1 MKKLITCLSFVLAA
15 VSVGYAAVT
24 PLWMRDARISPDGS
38 EIVFCYKGDIYKVS
52 AQGGTAVQLTTQASY
67 EANPVWSPDGE
78 QIAFASD
85 RNGNFDL
92 FIMSADGGAA
102 RRLTY
107 HSASEIPSTFT
118 PDGKYVLFSAS
129 IQDPATS
136 ALFPT
141 SAMTELYRV
150 PVEGGNTEQV
160 LGTPAEWVCFDKAGS
175 NFLYQDRKGFED
187 EWRKHH
193 TSSIARDIWLYDTQT
208 GEHTNLTNRDGEDR
222 NPVYAPDGKS
232 VYFLSE
238 RNGGSFNVYS
248 FPLNAPQQVKPVT
261 TFRTHPVR
269 FLSVSDKGTLCYAY
283 DGELYTQLPNSR
295 PQKVKVELVRD
306 DDKDIASFRFSQG
319 ATSACVSPDGKQVAF
334 IVRGDVFVTSTDYPT
349 TKQITNTPAGESGL
363 SFAPD
368 NRTLVY
374 ASERTGN
381 WQLYMA
387 KITRKEDPN
396 FPNATLIE
404 EEVLLPSKTVERR
417 YPQYSPD
424 GKEIAFIED
433 RNRLMVLNLET
444 KKVRQV
450 TDGSTWYNTGGGF
463 DYEWSPDGKWFT
475 LEFIGNRHD
484 PYSDIGIVSA
494 QGGAITNLTNSGY
507 MSGSPRWVLDG
518 NAVLFQTERYG
529 MRAHASWGS
538 QQDVMLV
545 FLNQDAYDRYRL
557 SKEDF
562 ELLKEFEKE
571 QKKAKEKDEKKK
583 NEKKKDAG
591 KDKKKDGDK
600 DGDNGKSDKDKESK
614 KEIVVE
620 LKGIEDRIVRLTP
633 NSSDLGSAIV
643 SKDGE
648 NLYYFSAFEGGYD
661 LWKMNLRE
669 KETKRLHKL
678 NTGWVSLSMDKD
690 GNIFLLGSRNMQK
703 MDAKSDA
710 LKPISYQAEMKMDL
724 AAEREAMFD
733 HVYKQQQKRF
743 YNLNMHGVN
752 WDEMSAAYRKF
763 LPHIDN
769 NYDFAE
775 LLSEWLGELNVSH
788 TGGRYFANG
797 KGDVTSNLGLLFDWE
812 YRGKGMRI
820 AEVIEKGPF
829 DHSRTKVKEG
839 CIIEK
844 INGQEISQENDITV
858 LLNNKAGKKTLISLY
873 DPQSKERWEEV
884 VMPISGGRLNRL
896 LYNRWVKQRAAEV
909 EKWSNGRLGY
919 VHIQSMGDGSFRT
932 VYSDILGKYNNCEG
946 IVIDTRFNG
955 GGRLHEDIEIL
966 FSGQKYFT
974 QVVRGREACDMPSRR
989 WNKPS
994 IMLQCEANYSNA
1006 HGTPW
1011 VYKYRNIGKLVGM
1024 PVPGTM
1030 TSVSW
1035 ETLQDPSL
1043 VFGIPIVGYRLAD
1056 GSYLENSQLEP
1067 DIKVANSPET
1077 VVKGEDIQLKAAVD
1091 ELLKEIDSKKK

>member
-1 MKKLITCLSFVLAA
+1 M
-15 VSVGYAAVT
+15 
-24 PLWMRDARISPDGS
+24 
-38 EIVFCYKGDIYKVS
+38 
-52 AQGGTAVQLTTQASY
+52 
-67 EANPVWSPDGE
+67 
-78 QIAFASD
+78 
-85 RNGNFDL
+85 
-92 FIMSADGGAA
+92 
-102 RRLTY
+102 
-107 HSASEIPSTFT
+107 
-118 PDGKYVLFSAS
+118 
-129 IQDPATS
+129 
-136 ALFPT
+136 
-141 SAMTELYRV
+141 
-150 PVEGGNTEQV
+150 
-160 LGTPAEWVCFDKAGS
+160 
-175 NFLYQDRKGFED
+175 
-187 EWRKHH
+187 
-193 TSSIARDIWLYDTQT
+193 
-208 GEHTNLTNRDGEDR
+208 
-222 NPVYAPDGKS
+222 
-232 VYFLSE
+232 
-238 RNGGSFNVYS
+238 
-248 FPLNAPQQVKPVT
+248 
-261 TFRTHPVR
+261 
-269 FLSVSDKGTLCYAY
+269 
-283 DGELYTQLPNSR
+283 
-295 PQKVKVELVRD
+295 ELVRD

-334 IVRGDVFVTSTDYPT
+334 IVRGDVFVTSTNYPT

-387 KITRKEDPN
+387 KIIRKEDPN

-752 WDEMSAAYRKF
+752 WNEMSAAYRKF

-884 VMPISGGRLNRL
+884 VMPISGGRLNGL

-955 GGRLHEDIEIL
+955 GGRLHEEIEIL

-1011 VYKYRNIGKLVGM
+1011 VYKHRNIGRLVGM

-1077 VVKGEDIQLKAAVD
+1077 VVKGEDIQLKAAVG

>member
-1 MKKLITCLSFVLAA
+1 MRKLITSLALVLSAL
-15 VSVGYAAVT
+15 SSYAIT

-38 EIVFCYKGDIYKVS
+38 EIVFCYKGDIYKVP
-52 AQGGTAVQLTTQASY
+52 AQGGTAVQLTTQTSY
-67 EANPVWSPDGE
+67 EANPVWSPDGK

-92 FIMSADGGAA
+92 FIMPADGGAA

-107 HSASEIPSTFT
+107 HSASEIPSAFT
-118 PDGKYVLFSAS
+118 PDGKYVFFSAS
-129 IQDPATS
+129 IQDPASS

-141 SAMTELYRV
+141 GAMTELYKV
-150 PVEGGNTEQV
+150 PVAGGRTEQV
-160 LGTPAEWVCFDKAGS
+160 LGTPAELVCFDKTGK

-193 TSSIARDIWLYDTQT
+193 TSSITRDIWLYNTQT
-208 GEHTNLTNRDGEDR
+208 GKHTNLTNRGGEDR
-222 NPVYAPDGKS
+222 NPVYAPDGNA

-238 RNGGSFNVYS
+238 RDGGSFNVYT
-248 FPLNAPQQVKPVT
+248 FPLNTPQEVKAVT
-261 TFRTHPVR
+261 TFKTHPVR
-269 FLSVSDKGTLCYAY
+269 FLSVSDKGTLCYTY
-283 DGELYTQLPNSR
+283 DGELYTQKSGAR
-295 PQKVKVELVRD
+295 PEKVKVELVRD
-306 DDKDIASFRFSQG
+306 DEQQLATLKFSQG
-319 ATSACVSPDGKQVAF
+319 ATSASVSPDGKQVAF
-334 IVRGDVFVTSTDYPT
+334 IVRGDVFVTSTDYAT
-349 TKQITNTPAGESGL
+349 TKQITNTPAKEAAV

-381 WQLYMA
+381 WQLYTA
-387 KITRKEDPN
+387 KISRKEDPN

-404 EEVLLPSKTVERR
+404 EEVLLPSKTVERT

-424 GKEIAFIED
+424 GKELAFIED
-433 RNRLMVLNLET
+433 RNRLMVLNLKT

-484 PYSDIGIVSA
+484 PYSDVGIVSA

-507 MSGSPRWVLDG
+507 ISGAPRWVLDG
-518 NAVLFQTERYG
+518 NAILFQTERYG

-545 FLNQDAYDRYRL
+545 FLNQDAYNRYRL

-571 QKKAKEKDEKKK
+571 QKKAKEKDDEKT
-583 NEKKKDAG
+583 
-591 KDKKKDGDK
+591 KDGKKSKAEKADK
-600 DGDNGKSDKDKESK
+600 GNANKGKTDKSKADKEKSK
-614 KEIVVE
+614 VDSSKDSNQDESADDKADQKEILVE
-620 LKGIEDRIVRLTP
+620 LNGIEDRIVRLTP
-633 NSSDLGSAIV
+633 NSSDLGSAIL

-648 NLYYFSAFEGGYD
+648 DLYYFSAFEGGYD

-669 KETKRLHKL
+669 KDTKRLHKL
-678 NTGWVSLSMDKD
+678 NTGWASLMLDKKGD
-690 GNIFLLGSRNMQK
+690 IFLLGSRIMQK

-710 LKPISYQAEMKMDL
+710 LKSISYQAEMKMDL
-724 AAEREAMFD
+724 AAERETMFD
-733 HVYKQQQKRF
+733 HVYKQHQKRF
-743 YNLNMHGVN
+743 YNVNMHGVD
-752 WDEMSAAYRKF
+752 WDAMTNAYRKF

-788 TGGRYFANG
+788 TGGRYSPKG
-797 KGDVTSNLGLLFDWE
+797 KGDVTSNLGLLFDWD
-812 YRGKGMRI
+812 YQGKGMQI

-829 DHSRTKVKEG
+829 DHSRTKVKVG

-844 INGQEISQENDITV
+844 INGEEITLDNDITC
-858 LLNNKAGKKTLISLY
+858 LLNNKAGKKTLISIY
-873 DPQSKERWEEV
+873 NPQNKERWEEV
-884 VMPISGGRLNRL
+884 VMPVTNGQLNGL
-896 LYNRWVKQRAAEV
+896 LYKRWVKQRAADV
-909 EKWSNGRLGY
+909 EKWSKGRLGY
-919 VHIQSMGDGSFRT
+919 VHIQSMGDDSFRT

-974 QVVRGREACDMPSRR
+974 QVV
-989 WNKPS
+989 
-994 IMLQCEANYSNA
+994 L
-1006 HGTPW
+1006 
-1011 VYKYRNIGKLVGM
+1011 
-1024 PVPGTM
+1024 
-1030 TSVSW
+1030 
-1035 ETLQDPSL
+1035 SL
-1043 VFGIPIVGYRLAD
+1043 IHI
-1056 GSYLENSQLEP
+1056 
-1067 DIKVANSPET
+1067 
-1077 VVKGEDIQLKAAVD
+1077 
-1091 ELLKEIDSKKK
+1091 